1 MLPRNACRGTAAVG
15 VKVTEWERL
24 LIGDEVR
31 LAEIEKVQDNIL
43 NALVRTNQPTTLSE
57 DEQDSLLA
65 QACSEA
71 CGILDRWVKSTRW
84 EELRP
89 KAHEAIADVI
99 PDWQAI
105 RPFLAPLAVTLGR
118 MTERRPSVAGIP
130 EIGKPADYIDDL
142 IMRTESTSRR
152 HPGFTRKQLYTE
164 ATNRIKTLQSSVCAL
179 AGDFAK
185 GAKNRARLRA
195 AARSALK
202 AAAGFL
208 FSAALISIGLTQQA
222 VAHDLTVA
230 VHEAVSVA
238 FVVQAAHTAQ
248 PTVRVAPPQ
257 LGAHLGPGIG

>member
-1 MLPRNACRGTAAVG
+1 MSRTAAVG
-15 VKVTEWERL
+15 VEATEWERL

-31 LAEIEKVQDNIL
+31 LAEIGKVQDDIL
-43 NALVRTNQPTTLSE
+43 NALVRTNPPTTLSE

-71 CGILDRWVKSTRW
+71 CGILDRWVKSTPW
-84 EELRP
+84 EDLRP
-89 KAHEAIADVI
+89 KVRETIADVI

-105 RPFLAPLAVTLGR
+105 RPFLAPLGVTLGR
-118 MTERRPSVAGIP
+118 MTERRPFVAGIP
-130 EIGKPADYIDDL
+130 EIGNPEDYIDDL
-142 IMRTESTSRR
+142 ITRTESTSRR

-164 ATNRIKTLQSSVCAL
+164 ATNRIKALQSSVCAI

-202 AAAGFL
+202 WTAGFL
-208 FSAALISIGLTQQA
+208 FSAALITIGLTPQV
-222 VAHDLTVA
+222 VAHDVPAA

-238 FVVQAAHTAQ
+238 FVHQVARTAQ